1 MKTIIEFKDG
11 SRREHSDIV
20 PSFRVEDRQ
29 MDCLDD
35 ESTVIDEDLPLDEI
49 QRVIFEP

>member
-11 SRREHSDIV
+11 SQRTLVDRV
-20 PSFRVEDRQ
+20 PSFRVEERQ